1 MTSTTLPRPAAA
13 AAAVSNKTAK
23 IETDTK
29 DEKAESRNR
38 QQQENWHRSRSDLTT
53 HNHHHYHHHQTRT
66 VDQLLSSIFAQFSA
80 LGGGGGGS
88 GDQKELT
95 LNFAKKHN
103 SSKSATAVCLQKGTW
118 PRKRVQ
124 VSGERERRTSGG
136 GVLGNHTSAFLQSY
150 TLAIIIIIIGRCVV
164 NRGRRLFALDTLLDN
179 QKRKRLPRHELL
191 LLGNAE
197 AEIERREPLG
207 KHKLAIVKCAAA
219 ATGNKGKGQWKGKS
233 HLLLVL
239 ISRRSQMTTTTT
251 TTGAKWQCD
260 A

>member
-1 MTSTTLPRPAAA
+1 MVKGKGEQVVVVVACWAITLLL
-13 AAAVSNKTAK
+13 SC
-23 IETDTK
+23 
-29 DEKAESRNR
+29 SR
-38 QQQENWHRSRSDLTT
+38 T
-53 HNHHHYHHHQTRT
+53 HTGNHHHHH
-66 VDQLLSSIFAQFSA
+66 
-80 LGGGGGGS
+80 
-88 GDQKELT
+88 
-95 LNFAKKHN
+95 
-103 SSKSATAVCLQKGTW
+103 C
-118 PRKRVQ
+118 
-124 VSGERERRTSGG
+124 
-136 GVLGNHTSAFLQSY
+136 
-150 TLAIIIIIIGRCVV
+150 GRCVA
-164 NRGRRLFALDTLLDN
+164 NRGRRLFALDALLDN

-197 AEIERREPLG
+197 AEIERRDPLG